1 MKLSVILPIYKGEK
15 TLARTLDSLADQTF
29 TDFELIACIDGS
41 TDGSEAILQ
50 SYSAKFKY
58 VKILKNPKNLGLAAT
73 MNKLVAHA
81 SGTYIAVA
89 EQDDFYYP
97 ERFELQLDFFDKNP
111 GAGLVSG
118 IADFW
123 DGKKI
128 TARFPGILLRKK
140 QYPKGKEMFL
150 FNYRNQTK
158 VVNSCMMFRKSIH
171 IDNGLYFSKHYPN
184 VPVDLAYF
192 LRFSMVS
199 EIYGIFDSLVLL
211 DRRKERN
218 SVTTFNQKKQ
228 YLASKELLRSF
239 KYEYPEIV
247 SLKDYKFAKT
257 TLHLKWLKSYKWYRR
272 FFMFLYYYFQNP
284 FDKRWK
290 KSVFKRLNLF
300 FTNN

>member
-1 MKLSVILPIYKGEK
+1 MKLSVVLPIYNGDK
-15 TLARTLDSLADQTF
+15 TLSKTLDSLLNQTF
-29 TDFELIACIDGS
+29 QEFELIACIDG
-41 TDGSEAILQ
+41 TQDGSYDILKAYQ
-50 SYSAKFKY
+50 SKFKRLE
-58 VKILKNPKNLGLAAT
+58 ILFNPKNMGLGST
-73 MNKLVAHA
+73 MNKLVSHAH
-81 SGTYIAVA
+81 GEFIAMA

-128 TARFPGILLRKK
+128 TTRFPGILLRKK

-199 EIYGIFDSLVLL
+199 EIYGIFESLVLL
-211 DRRKERN
+211 DRRRERN

-228 YLASKELLRSF
+228 YLASMELLRSF
-239 KYEYPEIV
+239 KYEYPDIV

-257 TLHLKWLKSYKWYRR
+257 TLHLKWLKGYKWYRR
-272 FFMFLYYYFQNP
+272 FFMFLYYFFQNP

-290 KSVFKRLNLF
+290 KFLFKRLNSF